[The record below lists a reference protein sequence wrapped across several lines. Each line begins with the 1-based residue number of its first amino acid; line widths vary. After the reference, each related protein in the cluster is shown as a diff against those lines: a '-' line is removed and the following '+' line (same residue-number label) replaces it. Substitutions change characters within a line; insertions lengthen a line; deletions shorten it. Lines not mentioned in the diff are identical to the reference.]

1 MKKRYINII
10 KLMQRA
16 AHKKANSKLRER
28 DRAPRENKKEV
39 RTNNGRKEEQ
49 KRKKKKERKKQE
61 SVRD

>member
-39 RTNNGRKEEQ
+39 RTNNGRKEE
-49 KRKKKKERKKQE
+49 
-61 SVRD
+61 